1 MQQRVGIMV
10 HIIGLHRVIRRC
22 LMVAALAAVF
32 LMPARAHDPAL
43 SAVKV
48 MLTGNEMAISVTV
61 HQLALEKAAGHRLD
75 PVDTDI
81 AIRSRTFVYS
91 GSTRV
96 EAKMASLDV
105 DTKGGAVTWSTRVH
119 YSGQPVSV
127 RQAIFPDD
135 SAAKT
140 LVTIYKDGRAIYD
153 TIYDHKTVQLPVG
166 TLQSPDAWYIRL
178 FRFIGTGIHHI
189 FIGIDHV
196 CFVIGLVLLGGSL
209 RGLLRVVTSFTIAH
223 SITLAL
229 AVLGFFTLPAHI
241 VEPLIAISISGI
253 ALDNILQLRRAD
265 NIVDTAWKHRVA
277 VTFAFGLLHGFGF
290 AGALGTLDL
299 SGLPLATGLLG
310 FNIGVE
316 LGQLVIVLCCAPL
329 IAVIV
334 KKYPVQGRILRIS
347 GSIVIGLAGLF
358 WFVQRITAG

>member
-1 MQQRVGIMV
+1 MQHPVGMTERFACNIQRWWM
-10 HIIGLHRVIRRC
+10 
-22 LMVAALAAVF
+22 ALAIT
-32 LMPARAHDPAL
+32 LLLLIPAQAHDPAL

-48 MLTGNEMAISVTV
+48 MLTGKEMAISVTV

-81 AIRSRTFVYS
+81 AIRSRTFVYA

-105 DTKGGAVTWSTRVH
+105 DTKGGAVTWSTRVPWN
-119 YSGQPVSV
+119 GQPVSV

-140 LVTIYKDGRAIYD
+140 LVTVYKDGRAIYD
-153 TIYDHKTVQLPVG
+153 TVYDSKTVQLAPTG
-166 TLQSPDAWYIRL
+166 LQSPDAWYVRL
-178 FRFIGTGIHHI
+178 LRFTGTGIHHI

-229 AVLGFFTLPAHI
+229 AALSLVTLPARI

-253 ALDNILQLRRAD
+253 AIDNILQLRRAGT
-265 NIVDTAWKHRVA
+265 NVDTAWKHRVA
-277 VTFAFGLLHGFGF
+277 ATFVFGLLHGFGF
-290 AGALGTLDL
+290 AGALGTLDVT
-299 SGLPLATGLLG
+299 GTQLATSLWG

-329 IAVIV
+329 IGIIV
-334 KKYPVQGRILRIS
+334 KKYPIQGRILRIS
-347 GSIVIGLAGLF
+347 GSIAIGLAGLF
-358 WFVQRITAG
+358 WFIQRITVGG

>member
-1 MQQRVGIMV
+1 MDFSS
-10 HIIGLHRVIRRC
+10 HRVAWRLTLRC
-22 LMVAALAAVF
+22 CCLVVLLIFFAVRGF
-32 LMPARAHDPAL
+32 AHDPAL

-81 AIRSRTFVYS
+81 AIRSRIFVYA
-91 GSTRV
+91 GSERV

-105 DTKGGAVTWSTRVH
+105 DAKGGAVTWSTRVPWN
-119 YSGQPVSV
+119 GQPVSV
-127 RQAIFPDD
+127 RQAVFPDD
-135 SAAKT
+135 PAAKS
-140 LVTIYKDGRAIYD
+140 LVTIYKDGRAIFDTVYD
-153 TIYDHKTVQLPVG
+153 SKTVQLAPTG
-166 TLQSPDAWYIRL
+166 LQSPEAWYIRL
-178 FRFIGTGIHHI
+178 LRFTGTGISHI

-229 AVLGFFTLPAHI
+229 AALGLVTLPSRI

-253 ALDNILQLRRAD
+253 AIDNILQLRRAD
-265 NIVDTAWKHRVA
+265 TNVDTAWKHRVA
-277 VTFAFGLLHGFGF
+277 ATFVFGLLHGFGF

-299 SGLPLATGLLG
+299 TGTQLATSLWG
-310 FNIGVE
+310 FNLGVE

-329 IAVIV
+329 IGIIV
-334 KKYPVQGRILRIS
+334 KKYPIQGRILRIS
-347 GSIVIGLAGLF
+347 GSIAIGLAGLF

>member
-1 MQQRVGIMV
+1 MMDFTS
-10 HIIGLHRVIRRC
+10 HRVAWRLILRC
-22 LMVAALAAVF
+22 CCLVVLPIFFVV
-32 LMPARAHDPAL
+32 RGSAHDPAL

-81 AIRSRTFVYS
+81 AIRSRIFVYA
-91 GSTRV
+91 GSERV

-105 DTKGGAVTWSTRVH
+105 DTKGGAVTWSTRLPWN
-119 YSGQPVSV
+119 GQPVSV

-135 SAAKT
+135 PAAKS
-140 LVTIYKDGRAIYD
+140 LVTIYKDGRAIFDTVYD
-153 TIYDHKTVQLPVG
+153 SRTVQLAPTG
-166 TLQSPDAWYIRL
+166 MQSPEAWYIRL
-178 FRFIGTGIHHI
+178 LRFTGTGIHHI

-196 CFVIGLVLLGGSL
+196 CFVIGLVLLGGSV

-229 AVLGFFTLPAHI
+229 AALGVVNISARI
-241 VEPLIAISISGI
+241 VEPLIAISITGI
-253 ALDNILQLRRAD
+253 AIDNVFQLRRPD
-265 NIVDTAWKHRVA
+265 TKLDTAWKHRVV

-290 AGALGTLDL
+290 AGALGTLDVR
-299 SGLPLATGLLG
+299 GAQLATGLWG
-310 FNIGVE
+310 FNLGVE

-329 IAVIV
+329 IGIIV
-334 KKYPVQGRILRIS
+334 KKYPIQGRILRIS
-347 GSIVIGLAGLF
+347 GSIAIGLAGFF
-358 WFVQRITAG
+358 WFVQRISAG